1 MNIIN
6 YRNIRN
12 WEVNMECNKPENIVE
27 AKADVNTQGDC
38 VRGDRGRRDC
48 IRRDRDRVMGTGGID
63 SSLLFFFLLLVL
75 IVDQSDCDIE
85 FEILLWFF
93 LVLVAI
99 FCKCN

>member
-38 VRGDRGRRDC
+38 VRGDRGR
-48 IRRDRDRVMGTGGID
+48 
-63 SSLLFFFLLLVL
+63 
-75 IVDQSDCDIE
+75 
-85 FEILLWFF
+85 
-93 LVLVAI
+93 
-99 FCKCN
+99 